1 LLSNKNINNE
11 VEVVVMKRIILM
23 VVFAL
28 FMLTQ
33 AEGALLAENGDF
45 ELWTAGKP
53 DSWLYGSTTV
63 VESGQLNGTSSAQLT
78 AQTGVS
84 SAQYYFRQMLSTP
97 ISDYFYAT
105 MDVAFEDAP
114 GSERDLNVNLQNV
127 PSLTLLITIIN
138 LKYEAGTLS
147 FYNGSSWVAINS
159 SAVMSVSDF
168 AAGTIHPYRLV
179 FEGNLSGTYSLTITD
194 LNTGTII
201 LNQTGLNHYQNT
213 SDRIEAVNFDMSRGN
228 NRLLLDNFA
237 VYSEDPRL
245 PIVNAG
251 EGMTLVLPTNSMVMN
266 PTISNTGTP
275 LENLTVQWTK
285 VSGPEITFSSVPGET
300 ANDLNAH
307 ITFTGGRGVYVLK
320 LAVTDEFNYT
330 GEDTISI
337 RVKNT
342 LLDDVLLGHWGFEDQ
357 PQGTIAADML
367 DAAAGNTVADD
378 GFLAT
383 LSEPNSVPDWISG
396 WVGNA
401 SLEFDGGVI
410 VDVNDV
416 ASQDPN
422 LAGLRWEMTAAG
434 WIIADP
440 AATGYRTLIGR
451 FDPFNWVV
459 RKSLS
464 GNGAEFVLQMED
476 DLIWVS
482 GTTNIRDGYWH
493 HLAGT
498 FDGQQAVFYVDGIE
512 DASVQTRGLIKQD
525 LLSQISIGARRGSDH
540 SLVGMADDVRV
551 YSYALTPAEI
561 IDLAVMGVNTVPRVQ
576 IDPGIPTELIK
587 QFNDTVQLNAT
598 VTDINTEDV
607 ISTLWSVPDAGQAA
621 FVNFGDAGQI
631 STSATFSQAGAYT
644 LRLTVN
650 DGNAGLEGDIY
661 DEITITVNEPVC
673 DDLLVYDAGM
683 DRFINPMMTADI
695 SGPADKPDCYVD
707 IHDLAQL
714 SVEWLLCNDPEGVG
728 CTQP

>member
-1 LLSNKNINNE
+1 
-11 VEVVVMKRIILM
+11 MKTVISC
-23 VVFAL
+23 VVFTL
-28 FMLTQ
+28 LMLTQ
-33 AEGALLAENGDF
+33 VQGALLTENGDF
-45 ELWTAGKP
+45 ELWVAGEP
-53 DSWLYGSTTV
+53 DSWLHGSATV
-63 VESGQLNGTSSAQLT
+63 VESSQLNGTSSAQLT
-78 AQTGVS
+78 AQSGVS
-84 SAQYYFRQMLSTP
+84 SNYYYLRNILTTP
-97 ISDYFYAT
+97 VSDYFYVT
-105 MDVAFEDAP
+105 MDIAFEDAP
-114 GSERDLNVNLQNV
+114 GSERDLNVNLQNNISQTALV
-127 PSLTLLITIIN
+127 SAIN

-147 FYNGSSWVAINS
+147 LYNGSSWVTIDS
-159 SAVMSVSDF
+159 SAVMSASDF
-168 AAGTIHPYRLV
+168 AGGTIHSYQLV
-179 FEGNLSGTYSLTITD
+179 LEGNLSGVYSLTITD
-194 LNTGTII
+194 LSTDTVI
-201 LNQTGLNHYQNT
+201 LNRPGLSHYQSTPVVIKEFNI
-213 SDRIEAVNFDMSRGN
+213 DLSRGN
-228 NRLLLDNFA
+228 NRLLVDNVA
-237 VYSEDPRL
+237 VYSSDPRL

-251 EGMTLVLPTNSMVMN
+251 EDMTLVLPTNSMVMN

-275 LENLTVQWTK
+275 LENLTAQWTK

-300 ANDLNAH
+300 SNDLNAH
-307 ITFTGGRGVYVLK
+307 FTFTGGRGVYVLK

-357 PQGTIAADML
+357 PQGTISADML
-367 DAAAGNTVADD
+367 DAGAGNTVADD
-378 GFLAT
+378 GLLAGLT
-383 LSEPNSVPDWISG
+383 EPNDMPAWVSG

-401 SLEFDGGVI
+401 ALEFDGNGI

-416 ASQDPN
+416 SEQDPN
-422 LAGLRWEMTAAG
+422 LEGLRWEMTAAG
-434 WIIADP
+434 WIKADP

-576 IDPGIPTELIK
+576 IDPEIPTELIK

-607 ISTLWSVPDAGQAA
+607 ISTLWSVPDAGQAT
-621 FVNFGDAGQI
+621 FVSFGDVDEV
-631 STSATFSQAGAYT
+631 STTARFSQAGVYT

-650 DGNAGLEGDIY
+650 DAMAGLEGDIY
-661 DEITITVNEPVC
+661 DEIVITVEEPVC
-673 DDLLVYDAGM
+673 DDLLVYDAAM

-695 SGPADKPDCYVD
+695 SGPAGKPDCYVD

-714 SVEWLLCNDPEGVG
+714 SVEWLLCNDPEEVG
-728 CTQP
+728 CIQP